1 LDIAREKRRFSRAQ
15 LQLAGVAAGGFV
27 VVLGSGWGLSALRT
41 AAPAVERASVWIDTV
56 RREDLLREVGGP
68 GTLVPEEI
76 RWVVARE
83 AARVEAVLVDPGMN
97 VTPDTVLVEL
107 SNPDLELRALE
118 SSRELKSVEAEL
130 VEVRASSEMEKLTQE
145 SRVAQL
151 QTEQR
156 EAERQAIAGEELAK
170 KNLIAELE
178 LTRRR
183 DRAAELKSRLNLERR
198 RSGVLD
204 GSSQARVLAIEEKVE
219 RLRALAEYRARQ
231 VTELRVTAGLAG
243 VLQELPLKAGQ
254 QVMPGTLLAK
264 VAQPERLKAE
274 LRIPEVQV
282 REVRP
287 GQSAAIDTRSGVVR
301 GHVLR
306 VDPAVQ
312 QGSVVVEVGIDEA
325 LPRGA
330 RPEQSVDGRI
340 ELEKLSAVLAV
351 GRPAFGRP
359 DSTVQLF
366 VLDSDGQYAARRSVK
381 LGGSSVSRVSV
392 IDGLSEGDRVILS
405 DMSEWDTVDRIEL
418 E

>member
-1 LDIAREKRRFSRAQ
+1 MDIAREKRRFSRAQ
-15 LQLAGVAAGGFV
+15 LHLAGVASGGLVFV
-27 VVLGSGWGLSALRT
+27 LAAAWGLSALRD
-41 AAPAVERASVWIDTV
+41 AAPAVERASVWVDTV

-83 AARVEAVLVDPGMN
+83 PARVEAVLVDPG
-97 VTPDTVLVEL
+97 VTVTAATVLIEL

-118 SSRELKSVEAEL
+118 ASRELKSAEAEL
-130 VEVRASSEMEKLTQE
+130 VEIRAASEMEKLAQE

-151 QTEQR
+151 HTEQR
-156 EAERQAIAGEELAK
+156 EAERQAIAGDELAK

-183 DRAAELKSRLNLERR
+183 DLAQELKSRLALERR
-198 RSGVLD
+198 RGGVLD
-204 GSSQARVLAIEEKVE
+204 GSAEARVRAIGEKVE
-219 RLRALAEYRARQ
+219 RLRALSEYRTRQ
-231 VTELRVTAGLAG
+231 VSELRVTAGLEG

-282 REVRP
+282 REVRA

-312 QGSVVVEVGIDEA
+312 QGSVVVEVAIDEA
-325 LPRGA
+325 LPKGA

-340 ELEKLSAVLAV
+340 ELEKLDAVLAV

-366 VLDSDGQYAARRSVK
+366 VLDSDGQYAERRSIK
-381 LGGSSVSRVSV
+381 LGGSSVSRVAV
-392 IDGLSEGDRVILS
+392 LEGLQEGERVILS
-405 DMSEWDTVDRIEL
+405 DMSEWDSVSRIEL

>member
-1 LDIAREKRRFSRAQ
+1 VDIAREKRRFSRTQ
-15 LQLAGVAAGGFV
+15 LQLAGV
-27 VVLGSGWGLSALRT
+27 GSGLLLCVILAAWGLSALRA
-41 AAPAVERASVWIDTV
+41 AAPTVERASVWIDTV

-83 AARVEAVLVDPGMN
+83 SARVESVLVDPGVS
-97 VTPDTVLVEL
+97 VTPETVLIEL
-107 SNPDLELRALE
+107 SNPDLEVRALE
-118 SSRELKSVEAEL
+118 ASRELKSVEAEL
-130 VEVRASSEMEKLTQE
+130 VEVRAASEMQKLAQE
-145 SRVAQL
+145 SNVAQL
-151 QTEQR
+151 RTEQR

-183 DRAAELKSRLNLERR
+183 DRAQELSSRLDLERR
-198 RSGVLD
+198 RGNVLA
-204 GSSQARVLAIEEKVE
+204 GSSQARVRAIEEKVE
-219 RLRALAEYRARQ
+219 RLRALSEYRARQ
-231 VTELRVTAGLAG
+231 VAELHVTAGLAG
-243 VLQELPLKAGQ
+243 VLQELPLKVGQ

-264 VAQPERLKAE
+264 VAQPDRLKAE

-282 REVRP
+282 REVRA

-312 QGSVVVEVGIDEA
+312 QGSVVVEVAIDEP
-325 LPRGA
+325 LPKGA
-330 RPEQSVDGRI
+330 RPEQSVDGRV
-340 ELEKLSAVLAV
+340 ELEKLDAVLAV

-366 VLDSDGQYAARRSVK
+366 VLDADGEYAERRSVK
-381 LGGSSVSRVSV
+381 LGGSSVSRVV
-392 IDGLSEGDRVILS
+392 VSEGLAEGERVILS
-405 DMSEWDTVDRIEL
+405 DMSEWDTVNRVEL

>member
-1 LDIAREKRRFSRAQ
+1 
-15 LQLAGVAAGGFV
+15 
-27 VVLGSGWGLSALRT
+27 
-41 AAPAVERASVWIDTV
+41 
-56 RREDLLREVGGP
+56 
-68 GTLVPEEI
+68 
-76 RWVVARE
+76 
-83 AARVEAVLVDPGMN
+83 
-97 VTPDTVLVEL
+97 
-107 SNPDLELRALE
+107 
-118 SSRELKSVEAEL
+118 
-130 VEVRASSEMEKLTQE
+130 
-145 SRVAQL
+145 
-151 QTEQR
+151 
-156 EAERQAIAGEELAK
+156 
-170 KNLIAELE
+170 
-178 LTRRR
+178 
-183 DRAAELKSRLNLERR
+183 
-198 RSGVLD
+198 VLD
-204 GSSQARVLAIEEKVE
+204 GSSQARTRAIEEKVE
-219 RLRALAEYRARQ
+219 RLRALADYRARQ
-231 VTELRVTAGLAG
+231 VTELHVTAGLAG

-312 QGSVVVEVGIDEA
+312 QGSVVVEVGIDEP
-325 LPRGA
+325 LPKGA

-340 ELEKLSAVLAV
+340 ELEKLDAVLAV

-366 VLDSDGQYAARRSVK
+366 VLDSDGQYAERRSVK

-392 IDGLSEGDRVILS
+392 LEGLSEGDRVILS